1 MIWKISNRVQSKEVQ
16 SLRQL
21 MKKEVLNP
29 QLEMF
34 MNPKVLLKDTGKL
47 QGYKEIDSRE
57 LIGKGKDRGK
67 RREQNIKTKIKE
79 MRENQ

>member
-1 MIWKISNRVQSKEVQ
+1 MIWKISNQVQSKEVQ
-16 SLRQL
+16 SLRRL

-47 QGYKEIDSRE
+47 QGYKEIDNQE

-67 RREQNIKTKIKE
+67 QREQNIRTKIKE